1 MVEITLTPD
10 GPGTVLRLRHT
21 GLPSDE
27 EMRSHN
33 AGWKRYIGALA
44 ATSSETPRPLA
55 GRSHTNRLA
64 QPVERSQRHRQ
75 ENQDQVVHRQT

>member
-33 AGWKRYIGALA
+33 AGWKRYIGARA
-44 ATSSETPRPLA
+44 AHLE
-55 GRSHTNRLA
+55 
-64 QPVERSQRHRQ
+64 
-75 ENQDQVVHRQT
+75 